1 MRRSCHLLAIL
12 AGCGFDAGSSSTGP
26 SLPPASPSGGSV
38 SAAPAPVDPTAGET
52 VELKLEL
59 ADGSAA
65 LATLGLTDSTATTT
79 QDIWFYDTDALALFD
94 AGVILRARKVHDGDD
109 DATVKARPML
119 PEQTAP
125 GWLALAGSKCEVDE
139 TLADAASSCSS
150 TSTPSTGVID
160 DVAGGQP
167 IANLFDADQL
177 VFLGSLDPVELT
189 TLARLGPIPSTV
201 WTLAVASLPAPLSLE
216 RWVLVDGTTLL
227 EASFRV
233 AHADAPAGMTALQAW
248 ASADGLVLAADQ
260 SDKTGVALQALTN

>member
-1 MRRSCHLLAIL
+1 MLTVV
-12 AGCGFDAGSSSTGP
+12 AGCGFDANTPAGP
-26 SLPPASPSGGSV
+26 SLPPTSPSGGSV
-38 SAAPAPVDPTAGET
+38 SAAPAPIDPTAGET

-59 ADGSAA
+59 GDGSAA
-65 LATLGLTDSTATTT
+65 LATLGLSGGAATTT

-94 AGVILRARKVHDGDD
+94 AGVILRARKVHDGNDD
-109 DATVKARPML
+109 STIKARPML

-139 TLADAASSCSS
+139 TLANAASCCSS
-150 TSTPSTGVID
+150 TSTPATGVID

-189 TLARLGPIPSTV
+189 TLARLGPVPSTV
-201 WTLAVASLPAPLSLE
+201 WTLTVASLPGLSLE
-216 RWVLVDGTTLL
+216 RWVLTDGTTLL

-233 AHADAPAGMTALQAW
+233 AHADAPAGMIALQAW
-248 ASADGLVLAADQ
+248 ASSNALVLAADQ
-260 SDKTGVALQALTN
+260 SDKTGIALQALTQ